1 MSIEEFKRDVYNL
14 GTVNGKDIGKLTK
27 IAKDLKDEAIFLVD
41 IVINSIKAV
50 SVLYFNVLEYLE

>member
-50 SVLYFNVLEYLE
+50 SVLDFNVLEYLK